1 MHIPFIPFSIL
12 FTHAVQFLDLAD
24 LERLDTFAASLK
36 PDTVDGQESIT
47 HPHKLY
53 ELLCQAARLYVDSRN
68 PSFPKDSTL
77 IPENL
82 DIFGLSTFGTEPGG
96 AESENFHMS
105 SLQTLGLNDW
115 YHNNQ
120 QIMHLMNEDS
130 LL

>member
-1 MHIPFIPFSIL
+1 MPFVPFSIL

-36 PDTVDGQESIT
+36 PDVEGQESIT

-53 ELLCQAARLYVDSRN
+53 ELLCQAARFYIDSKN
-68 PSFPKDSTL
+68 PPFHEYATD

-82 DIFGLSTFGTEPGG
+82 DIFGPPTFEAEPED

-105 SLQTLGLNDW
+105 SLQTVDLNDW

-120 QIMHLMNEDS
+120 QIMRLMNEDS
-130 LL
+130 LF

>member
-1 MHIPFIPFSIL
+1 MHIPFVPFSIL

-53 ELLCQAARLYVDSRN
+53 KLLCQAARLYVESRN
-68 PSFPKDSTL
+68 PSFPEDSTL

-82 DIFGLSTFGTEPGG
+82 DIFGLPTFGTEPGD